1 MSKSET
7 PRECIRCKGKPPL
20 HEYPL
25 AGGIMFIC
33 TPCWE
38 GVTGRKWNHA
48 PPINPLGP
56 GRAAPG
62 IRQVQPWLL

>member
-1 MSKSET
+1 
-7 PRECIRCKGKPPL
+7 
-20 HEYPL
+20 
-25 AGGIMFIC
+25 MFIC